1 MTAPE
6 GTRTTVPPEG
16 SRPTVSRP
24 RATVTACDLLRDRLA
39 EIDSEL
45 LETETRLR
53 LLLNEKATIE
63 ATLRVAGG

>member
-24 RATVTACDLLRDRLA
+24 RPMVTACDLLRDRLN
-39 EIDSEL
+39 EIDGDL
-45 LETETRLR
+45 AETETRIR
-53 LLLNEKATIE
+53 LLLHEKATIE